1 MLIFDLQS
9 SDSRLVSW
17 WSLTSDQSCRQ
28 SLNLISD
35 IWASAIKTNSVLRL
49 RLSDL
54 MNVKLTNN
62 QECKVDLVVL
72 RRTRQTS
79 AERNESVKS
88 WRAERRAV
96 AATLAPSP
104 SLLCWQR
111 WSRKWENGRKSWRSL
126 SASSCS
132 PSVERRHSQLASTA
146 TLLTPALS
154 FTVWQSGWPQD
165 GTDPLQSRTS
175 SHLQ

>member
-1 MLIFDLQS
+1 MMLICDLQS
-9 SDSRLVSW
+9 SDSWLVSW
-17 WSLTSDQSCRQ
+17 RPLTSDQSCRL
-28 SLNLISD
+28 SLN
-35 IWASAIKTNSVLRL
+35 IWASAIKTESVLRR
-49 RLSDL
+49 RLSDF

-79 AERNESVKS
+79 AERHDSVRA
-88 WRAERRAV
+88 WRAERRA
-96 AATLAPSP
+96 AGATLAPSP
-104 SLLCWQR
+104 SLLCGQR
-111 WSRKWENGRKSWRSL
+111 WSRKWENGRKSWQSL

-132 PSVERRHSQLASTA
+132 PSVERHHSQLTSTPHSWHQDGP
-146 TLLTPALS
+146 L
-154 FTVWQSGWPQD
+154 QCDRGRPQD